1 MAVVTL
7 HSSRFGVLEIPEEA
21 VIEFPSGL
29 IGLGGTRYALLA
41 RSDDSAFVWLHSLDD
56 HELAVPVTNP
66 FRFFDDFEVELSDE
80 EAARIGLTEADDPT
94 VYVTV
99 RATDSLEDF
108 QCEPPR
114 ADPDRRW
121 SRPPGHQPD
130 RRRPRPCPAVPA
142 AGDGGAGAR
151 GLIRS
156 PRRSCDAHHHKA
168 CRREDQGRQT
178 TSASR

>member
-66 FRFFDDFEVELSDE
+66 FRFFGDFEVELSDE
-80 EAARIGLTEADDPT
+80 EAARIGISDAEQTS

-99 RATDSLEDF
+99 RAAEALEDF
-108 QCEPPR
+108 HANLR
-114 ADPDRRW
+114 APILIAHGK
-121 SRPPGHQPD
+121 GHQVINQAEEAPM
-130 RRRPRPCPAVPA
+130 RAPLFAGLATEA
-142 AGDGGAGAR
+142 A
-151 GLIRS
+151 
-156 PRRSCDAHHHKA
+156 
-168 CRREDQGRQT
+168 
-178 TSASR
+178 